1 MIRRILAIAA
11 ASCTAAAIALPANAV
26 TVPSPASPAAAPI
39 AHMIKPA
46 VIEGL
51 ADFKGISPDKAL
63 TLQFDSD
70 DVATP
75 IQNENWTGAES
86 QYWFDATTNDCGD
99 GAVNATCP
107 FALTMY
113 DNQFFGDPIVEIA
126 SGQYSNRCVRD
137 RGDDFMESN
146 KCSGVSGVD
155 FVQSGYS
162 FINPWAT
169 NNDSNGTPLPEYM
182 TGGNA
187 DSTVLDKPK
196 FTEGYSQY
204 GVKS

>member
-1 MIRRILAIAA
+1 MLRRILAIAVV
-11 ASCTAAAIALPANAV
+11 SCAAATMALPARAV
-26 TVPSPASPAAAPI
+26 TAASLASAAITPAPHIVAPANVA
-39 AHMIKPA
+39 
-46 VIEGL
+46 GL
-51 ADFKGISPDKAL
+51 ADFKGLSPDKAL

-70 DVATP
+70 DTGTP
-75 IQNENWTGAES
+75 IQNENFAGVQS
-86 QYWFDATTNDCGD
+86 QNWFDSSTNACGD

-107 FALTMY
+107 FVESFI
-113 DNQFFGDPIVEIA
+113 NNEFFGRTIVEIV

-137 RGDDFMESN
+137 RGDGFMESN

-155 FVQSGYS
+155 FVQVGFS
-162 FINPWAT
+162 FINVWET
-169 NNDSNGTPLPEYM
+169 NNSPSTNMPEYM

-187 DSTVLDKPK
+187 DSTVLVKPK